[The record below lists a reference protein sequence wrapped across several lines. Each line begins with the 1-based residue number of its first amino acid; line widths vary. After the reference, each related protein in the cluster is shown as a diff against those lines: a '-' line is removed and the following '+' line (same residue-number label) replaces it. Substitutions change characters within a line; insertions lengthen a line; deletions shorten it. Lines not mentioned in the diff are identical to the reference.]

1 VRRCFEGR
9 VAHYY
14 RIAAVVLAIVLD
26 KTDRYGVLTHRDG
39 VAANGCGH
47 SFVRY
52 SRRFGVFMIRTSTLR
67 TNRIENVVR
76 QLPKYKIDLCGRIGV
91 GRRHRVAPD

>member
-1 VRRCFEGR
+1 
-9 VAHYY
+9 
-14 RIAAVVLAIVLD
+14 VVLANVLD
-26 KTDRYGVLTHRDG
+26 KTDRYGVLTRRDG
-39 VAANGCGH
+39 VAANGCEH
-47 SFVRY
+47 TFVRY

-91 GRRHRVAPD
+91 R